1 MVEQRWKALEPAFEK
16 DLFPLVQLSRITSAL
31 PGSGVV
37 IREFRTSG
45 TKFTNRGDRLV
56 MFSWRTSCSRICKGM
71 EGFERYQW
79 SMPNPKVEKNNTAT
93 FVISGEP
100 KNAGPDS

>member
-1 MVEQRWKALEPAFEK
+1 LQV
-16 DLFPLVQLSRITSAL
+16 
-31 PGSGVV
+31 
-37 IREFRTSG
+37 
-45 TKFTNRGDRLV
+45 
-56 MFSWRTSCSRICKGM
+56 M